1 MTAPSPRL
9 PEPALVR
16 SVLVT
21 LTAVAAY
28 LLNRQVDT
36 SWVEPL
42 LTLYTLIA
50 PLIAGLLIRRAVRP
64 VKSAE
69 PPRPA
74 RDQ

>member
-28 LLNRQVDT
+28 LLHRQLDT

-42 LTLYTLIA
+42 LTLYTLAA
-50 PLIAGLLIRRAVRP
+50 PLIAGLLIRRAVKP
-64 VKSAE
+64 VKSARR
-69 PPRPA
+69 PRPA
-74 RDQ
+74 QDQ

>member
-1 MTAPSPRL
+1 MTTPTPKL

-42 LTLYTLIA
+42 LTLYTLVA
-50 PLIAGLLIRRAVRP
+50 PLIAGLLIRHAVRP
-64 VKSAE
+64 VK
-69 PPRPA
+69 PTKRPRPA
-74 RDQ
+74 QDN